1 MATYP
6 VTEST
11 IYSKRSGEAVRH
23 KVAKQVPAPS
33 ELLDERVFVHM
44 LRLERK
50 KSERSHEP
58 FVLMLFEGASFSQTG
73 SSPLMGEVSRAI
85 WASTRETDVLGW
97 YEQNRVLG
105 LIVSQVGE
113 SALSNAGMVAERIGR
128 ALQKRLAPETFAA
141 LKMRVRIFPDESDD
155 ERDDG
160 GDFTF
165 YRDLTASHDHR
176 RAPRS
181 VKRMMDI
188 ALSSIAL
195 IALSPVLFL
204 IALLVKLTS
213 EGPILFRQQR
223 VGRYGVPFT
232 FLKFRSMYVNNDPRI
247 HQEYVARLISG
258 DAEVNQ
264 NGDGGQATY
273 KIVNDPRIT
282 RLGKFL
288 RKSSLDE
295 LPQLFNVLK
304 GEMSL
309 VGPRPPVPYEFEKY
323 HTWHKRRVFEVQPG
337 ITGLWQ
343 VMGRSK
349 TTFEE
354 MVRLDLRYVK
364 NWSLKLDFK
373 ILLQTPKAVL
383 SADGAY

>member
-6 VTEST
+6 VTESRPYT
-11 IYSKRSGEAVRH
+11 RRREAIGH
-23 KVAKQVPAPS
+23 KVVKQAPAPT
-33 ELLDERVFVHM
+33 EVLDERHFVHM

-50 KSERSHEP
+50 RSERSHEP
-58 FVLMLFEGASFSQTG
+58 FVLMLFEMSSLPQTGASAAVVV
-73 SSPLMGEVSRAI
+73 EIARAI
-85 WASTRETDVLGW
+85 WSSTRETDVIGW
-97 YEQNRVLG
+97 YEQDKVLG
-105 LIVSQVGE
+105 LIVSQIGTA
-113 SALSNAGMVAERIGR
+113 ALSNSGLVAERIGQT
-128 ALQKRLAPETFAA
+128 LQARLAPETFAA
-141 LKMRVRIFPDESDD
+141 LRMRVRLFPDESDD
-155 ERDDG
+155 ERGNG

-165 YRDLTASHDHR
+165 YRDMSPPHDHR
-176 RAPRS
+176 RASRS
-181 VKRMMDI
+181 AKRIADI
-188 ALSSIAL
+188 VLSSIAL
-195 IALSPVLFL
+195 IALSPVLL
-204 IALLVKLTS
+204 IIAILVKLTS
-213 EGPILFRQQR
+213 QGPILFRQER

-232 FLKFRSMYVNNDPRI
+232 FLKFRSMYVNNDPTI

-258 DAEVNQ
+258 DREVNRS
-264 NGDGGQATY
+264 GEDGRTTY
-273 KIVNDPRIT
+273 NIVNDPRIT
-282 RLGKFL
+282 RLGKIL

-304 GEMSL
+304 GEMSM

-323 HTWHKRRVFEVQPG
+323 HTWHKRRVFEVKPG

-349 TTFEE
+349 TTFDE

-364 NWSLKLDFK
+364 NWSLVLDFK